1 MRVLQEKDREE
12 LLRYV
17 RKEPEMNLFLIG
29 DMENFGVES
38 ETVNFYLHEERDRW
52 DFIILRFH
60 RYFILYSQYEDYN
73 AEEAVAFLRGQKPD
87 CISGKTV
94 LLERIAPAFP
104 QWTLDS
110 TYMSRCN
117 PAEGGSA
124 QADGQTDD
132 SADGQANGWVGEQPD
147 GLVIRRLEREDVAE
161 AIDLLSDIREFS
173 KTYKRTERE
182 EQIRR
187 MEDEMAQGGKV
198 AVGGFLDGRMV
209 STASTSAE
217 NSESAMIVGVATV
230 EGLRGRGYASA
241 VVSALCRDCFGRGK
255 KYLCLFYDNPVA
267 GRIYNRIGFQEL
279 GEYGMLR

>member
-12 LLRYV
+12 ILRYV

-29 DMENFGVES
+29 DLENFGVES

-52 DFIILRFH
+52 DFLILRFH
-60 RYFILYSQYEDYN
+60 QFFILYSQYEDYN
-73 AEEAVAFLRGQKPD
+73 ADAAIDFLKKQREPD

-94 LLERIAPAFP
+94 LLEKIAPAFP
-104 QWTLDS
+104 QWTIQS

-117 PAEGGSA
+117 RVEDSFSGP
-124 QADGQTDD
+124 DD
-132 SADGQANGWVGEQPD
+132 
-147 GLVIRRLEREDVAE
+147 LVIRRLEKEDVAE
-161 AIDLLSDIREFS
+161 IIDLLLTIPEFS
-173 KTYKRTERE
+173 RTYKEDERE

-187 MEDEMAQGGKV
+187 MVEEMAQGSKA
-198 AVGGFLDGRMV
+198 AVGGFLDGRLIA
-209 STASTSAE
+209 TASTSAE
-217 NSESAMIVGVATV
+217 NSESAMVVGVATATDC
-230 EGLRGRGYASA
+230 RRKGYASA
-241 VVSALCRDCFGRGK
+241 VVSALCRNCFERGK